1 MKFKIEN
8 VKVTEESYSDRKR
21 EPYKYRNKMY
31 VWVSGEN
38 VLDNLMNR
46 RNRPHQFY
54 KKEIIPLIMEM
65 IKEQNSVAYE
75 KIKDQQWGWRQKC
88 GCSMCPCS
96 PGFVS
101 DKDGMWLIHADV
113 VFENEQ

>member
-8 VKVTEESYSDRKR
+8 VKVTEESYNDRKR

-65 IKEQNSVAYE
+65 IKEQNNEAYE

-88 GCSMCPCS
+88 GCSMCLCS